1 MKKILMACLILAVSI
16 CNSAEINLRCTG
28 TESFYSKSRGSIE
41 KLEATIEVMFD
52 DLTNKVIYISKTRL
66 FGCYENS
73 PESKNSCNCQIN
85 NSVIACDAESNK
97 DTFNSL
103 QTLSVNR
110 YSGILSFSEVTIDR
124 RKSDG
129 YSIYRSGD
137 LQCES
142 FSKKKF

>member
-1 MKKILMACLILAVSI
+1 MACLILAVSI

-73 PESKNSCNCQIN
+73 PESKNSCNCKVD
-85 NSVIACDAESNK
+85 NSLVICSGETTK
-97 DTFNSL
+97 DTFKSE
-103 QTLSVNR
+103 QYLSVNR
-110 YSGILSFSEVTIDR
+110 YSGILSFSEITINT

-129 YSIYRSGD
+129 YSMFRSGD